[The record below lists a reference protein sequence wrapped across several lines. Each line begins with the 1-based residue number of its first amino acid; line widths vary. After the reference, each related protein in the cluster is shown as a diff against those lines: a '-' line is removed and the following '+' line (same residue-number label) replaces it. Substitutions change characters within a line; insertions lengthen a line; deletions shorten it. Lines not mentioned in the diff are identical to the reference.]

1 MTGKEL
7 QEELTWK
14 FPHIAKEA
22 PEQVEEAAA
31 FCEGYKAFL
40 DEGKTERE
48 CVKKAVEL
56 LKAAGYAEFD
66 TQGSYQPGDKVYY
79 VNRNKAIIAT
89 TFGEKSVKEGIR
101 MNGAHIDS
109 PRLDLKPSPV
119 YEKDDM
125 ALFKTH
131 YYGGIRKYQWA
142 TIPLAMH
149 GVIIKK
155 NGEMVELN
163 LGEKPGDPVFCITD
177 LLPHLSAEQNE
188 RKLKDGIKG
197 EELNIVIGSIPYTDD
212 EVKEPVKLMA
222 LKLMNEQ
229 FGITEKDFLRAEVEF
244 VPAHK
249 ASDVGFD
256 RSMVGAYGQDDR
268 ICAYT
273 ALMAE
278 IDTKNPTYTTMTI
291 LTDKEEIGSEGNT
304 GLNSNYVGDYITY
317 LAELEGVNPKEVFRN
332 TICLSSD
339 VNAAYDPTFASVY
352 DPLNS
357 SYVNKG
363 CVLTKYTGARGKSG
377 SNDASAELMAKVIGI
392 MEKEGVYWQIGEL
405 GAVDVGGGGTIA
417 KFVTSMNIDVV
428 DLGVPILSMHAPF
441 ELASKLDVLNTYR
454 AFKAFYLS

>member
-101 MNGAHIDS
+101 MTGAPIDS

-417 KFVTSMNIDVV
+417 KFVASMNIDVV

-454 AFKAFYLS
+454 AFKSFYKN